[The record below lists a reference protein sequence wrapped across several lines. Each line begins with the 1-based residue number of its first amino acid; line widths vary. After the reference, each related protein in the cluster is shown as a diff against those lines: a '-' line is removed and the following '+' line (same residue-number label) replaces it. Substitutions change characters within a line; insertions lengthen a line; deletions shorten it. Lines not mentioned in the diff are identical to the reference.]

1 MSGYEWYVTPEEY
14 LIAESNGIS
23 ASNLN
28 NRIRSFGWKKHRAI
42 TEPYRNR
49 RDLTEWGKIAE
60 SNGIKYRTMQTRI
73 GRGWTVE
80 DAATR
85 PLFDMKTQAKQLA
98 QNNRKYPDMTE
109 KLKELGLTY
118 AAFTDRM
125 RHGWTLEDAMNTKKL
140 TTQEAARRGY
150 AASYW
155 KLGPNIFAQKGVKA

>member
-1 MSGYEWYVTPEEY
+1 MAYEWYVTPDEY

-28 NRIRSFGWKKHRAI
+28 NRIRSFGWKKQRAI

-73 GRGWTVE
+73 GRGWTLE
-80 DAATR
+80 DAATK
-85 PLFDMKTQAKQLA
+85 PIFDMKTQLKELA
-98 QNNRKYPDMTE
+98 QNRRKYPDVEE
-109 KLKELGLTY
+109 KLKEIGITY
-118 AAFTDRM
+118 ASFTDRM

-140 TTQEAARRGY
+140 TTHEVARRGCS
-150 AASYW
+150 ASYW
-155 KLGPNIFAQKGVKA
+155 SKGPSLFIKKGVTA